1 MSDSDEEF
9 HETYTILR
17 DAIKSGYDSASS
29 TSTRSTP
36 TRKRLPWMK
45 RMEIRQ
51 TQKRNGNP
59 LEQQEKLRE
68 LRKLE
73 FLKKQEQ
80 LREEEAENEEKEEE
94 IRQKQIMDDEDTWI
108 TTYDTFKKLKN
119 TDQSIQPDGQI
130 HNKYNESFLPEN
142 SQQPQF
148 TPTLP
153 FPGVYWPG
161 SKTRY
166 KRIQLEN
173 EKWLRSPS
181 PSPLPRGGR
190 VKTRRRHKYKKSF
203 TKRILQRR
211 SKLTKA
217 RRHNGDK

>member
-9 HETYTILR
+9 HKTYTKLR
-17 DAIKSGYDSASS
+17 DTIKIGDKSASS
-29 TSTRSTP
+29 ASTRSTP
-36 TRKRLPWMK
+36 TRRPRIKLTPK
-45 RMEIRQ
+45 QPE
-51 TQKRNGNP
+51 NP
-59 LEQQEKLRE
+59 LVQQENLRQ

-73 FLKKQEQ
+73 FLKNQER
-80 LREEEAENEEKEEE
+80 LREKEEK
-94 IRQKQIMDDEDTWI
+94 IRQEQEKIRQEEEKIRQEQRMKDEETWNKAK
-108 TTYDTFKKLKN
+108 DKLKN
-119 TDQSIQPDGQI
+119 TNQSIQPDGQP

-142 SQQPQF
+142 LQQPQF

-181 PSPLPRGGR
+181 PSPLGRGGC

>member
-1 MSDSDEEF
+1 MSDSDEYDNAF
-9 HETYTILR
+9 KNKLRTILHK
-17 DAIKSGYDSASS
+17 AIDSGDESASS
-29 TSTRSTP
+29 ASRTTIAMSKKNTAPWIIKNTL
-36 TRKRLPWMK
+36 KR
-45 RMEIRQ
+45 Q
-51 TQKRNGNP
+51 AQ
-59 LEQQEKLRE
+59 LRE
-68 LRKLE
+68 E
-73 FLKKQEQ
+73 LKKQER
-80 LREEEAENEEKEEE
+80 LREEELKKQERLREEE
-94 IRQKQIMDDEDTWI
+94 LKKQEKIRQEQRMKDEETWNKAK
-108 TTYDTFKKLKN
+108 DKLKN
-119 TDQSIQPDGQI
+119 TNQSIQPDGQP

-142 SQQPQF
+142 LQQPQF

-181 PSPLPRGGR
+181 PSPFPRGGR

-211 SKLTKA
+211 IKLTKA
-217 RRHNGDK
+217 RRRNGDK